1 MRVPTLDSQV
11 PIQTPMQSS
20 EKVTAP
26 VVPNALP
33 AAFGEN
39 VGQAIEKVGNTGVE
53 AASAQI
59 AHIQQ
64 MNYWDQQEKGYDKL
78 ESARNNLSD
87 LINND
92 EVKPLTNSDGSPR
105 YDSDHNQIEAP
116 SGYLQRHLEQVTKG
130 DLSDYDQKAAQIKAD
145 ALDGITNPLVR
156 NMVTRRIDGL
166 TGGIRNALNKHIA
179 TEDRNTYIKGI
190 AANTT
195 DLQNMAPGATDPKSL
210 GEILDQISENNTN
223 ISHRLGET
231 EDQRTLSLDKA
242 LTPAVLNAAIGTL
255 NSTGDINQA
264 GKLIDSAFAKGGIS
278 EESKNKMQDTL
289 LKQYTHNKEESVKL
303 KTQNAIDTV
312 TNVGLELISK
322 PHDPKSLDE
331 LSDKVTS
338 ISPKLGILLHQIAS
352 NQGKFMPKEVN
363 AENVAF
369 RNKADQMFQFG
380 SKKQQ
385 SDFMI
390 NVLADPHLSRDEQG
404 ILISSAAQ
412 FIKTLPTTS
421 AADQFS
427 TELTPTEEK
436 DFEAWKKKYA
446 PHDSGANYDLRGAFK
461 AGLKP
466 DGKTG
471 HWSDEFKKPNHP
483 TFSNESIYAK
493 GDMAQYA
500 GSWNGDTYVPPKERY
515 SARNSDD
522 ATPDPKQNAVKSYYQ
537 SIRSWEDK
545 ATPGHNDASMAYL
558 NDTRNN
564 VPPETA
570 YKNAIASTTVK
581 HYPETAGM
589 ESPPNMVI
597 SKNSKTRLIFSRD
610 SKIVPSIVYDP
621 NTKSFVPYGKKK

>member
-1 MRVPTLDSQV
+1 MRKNIVIKDKKEKELIKELEKRGIGRPSTYAPTLST
-11 PIQTPMQSS
+11 IQDRGYV
-20 EKVTAP
+20 EKV
-26 VVPNALP
+26 
-33 AAFGEN
+33 E
-39 VGQAIEKVGNTGVE
+39 
-53 AASAQI
+53 
-59 AHIQQ
+59 
-64 MNYWDQQEKGYDKL
+64 
-78 ESARNNLSD
+78 
-87 LINND
+87 
-92 EVKPLTNSDGSPR
+92 
-105 YDSDHNQIEAP
+105 
-116 SGYLQRHLEQVTKG
+116 
-130 DLSDYDQKAAQIKAD
+130 
-145 ALDGITNPLVR
+145 
-156 NMVTRRIDGL
+156 
-166 TGGIRNALNKHIA
+166 
-179 TEDRNTYIKGI
+179 
-190 AANTT
+190 
-195 DLQNMAPGATDPKSL
+195 
-210 GEILDQISENNTN
+210 
-223 ISHRLGET
+223 
-231 EDQRTLSLDKA
+231 
-242 LTPAVLNAAIGTL
+242 
-255 NSTGDINQA
+255 
-264 GKLIDSAFAKGGIS
+264 
-278 EESKNKMQDTL
+278 
-289 LKQYTHNKEESVKL
+289 
-303 KTQNAIDTV
+303 
-312 TNVGLELISK
+312 
-322 PHDPKSLDE
+322 
-331 LSDKVTS
+331 
-338 ISPKLGILLHQIAS
+338 
-352 NQGKFMPKEVN
+352 GKFMPKEVN

-436 DFEAWKKKYA
+436 DFEAWKQKYA